1 MPRIALLTLCLI
13 STIQAQEFIEL
24 VPLQQLQTA
33 LKNRDSLE
41 IITPLITKETATTAA
56 LSIALKSGRRDIV
69 RLLLLNKVKPNK
81 DTLLQCAYY
90 CQNCTTSDRSEW
102 WLLRLWMHS
111 VREKSFFE
119 KLWELID

>member
-13 STIQAQEFIEL
+13 STIQAQESIEL
-24 VPLQQLQTA
+24 VPLQQLKIA
-33 LKNRDSLE
+33 LEKRDSLK

-56 LSIALKSGRRDIV
+56 LSIALKSGRPDIV
-69 RLLLLNKVKPNK
+69 RLLLLNNVKPNK

-119 KLWELID
+119 KLWEFID